1 MELYNLIIYKV
12 IIFYIPQKNRNI
24 KKKYYKKIGIIEDIP
39 KKDVSIGMM
48 ELYKTLDTCY
58 IIIDIKQ
65 TGVNDID
72 YDYYLKLN
80 EKSKKMYLD
89 YKMNNDLIKSNIAIK
104 EEYFKAKYNDV
115 LIDGNIVKNVLK
127 DIDLI

>member
-24 KKKYYKKIGIIEDIP
+24 KKKYYKKVGIVEGVPFKDIN
-39 KKDVSIGMM
+39 KQII
-48 ELYKTLDTCY
+48 ELYKTLDTGY
-58 IIIDIKQ
+58 IVIDVKQ
-65 TGVNDID
+65 NSPHDTE

-80 EKSKKMYLD
+80 KKSKKMYLD
-89 YKMNNDLIKSNIAIK
+89 YKTNNDLIKSNIALK
-104 EEYFKAKYNDV
+104 EKYFKAKYNDV

-127 DIDLI
+127 DIDVI

>member
-12 IIFYIPQKNRNI
+12 IIFYVPQKNRNI
-24 KKKYYKKIGIIEDIP
+24 KKKYYKKIGIVEDIP
-39 KKDVSIGMM
+39 KQDVSIQMM
-48 ELYKTLDTCY
+48 NLYKSLDTCY

-65 TGVNDID
+65 NSLHDTD

-89 YKMNNDLIKSNIAIK
+89 YKINNDLIKSNITIK
-104 EEYFKAKYNDV
+104 EEYFKVKYN
-115 LIDGNIVKNVLK
+115 NILQDYNVIKNVLK
-127 DIDLI
+127 DIDVI

>member
-12 IIFYIPQKNRNI
+12 IIFYIPQKNRTI
-24 KKKYYKKIGIIEDIP
+24 KKKYYRKVGIVEDIP
-39 KKDVSIGMM
+39 FKDINKQMM
-48 ELYKTLDTCY
+48 KLYKTLDTCY

-65 TGVNDID
+65 TGANDTD

-115 LIDGNIVKNVLK
+115 LTDVNIIKNVLK
-127 DIDLI
+127 DIDVI